1 MEEVRTILLHR
12 SVYADND
19 AEADTLRS
27 YLKDHGVFLVNLM
40 SSPGAGKTT
49 TLTALINSIKN
60 KVRVGVMEADIDSNV
75 DGFFKSDLPEDNKS
89 ASQDGVEDKTKTEG
103 GVEAYD
109 SRLFGKDAREKFAK
123 YLDETLPK
131 TKYFN

>member
-1 MEEVRTILLHR
+1 
-12 SVYADND
+12 
-19 AEADTLRS
+19 
-27 YLKDHGVFLVNLM
+27 M
-40 SSPGAGKTT
+40 SGIPGASSSAAQVLNGLGKDKC
-49 TLTALINSIKN
+49 LDDL
-60 KVRVGVMEADIDSNV
+60 